1 MNTLLTLSGWDITV
15 VFLLGSLSGVS
26 LCQAVAALTGYR
38 RRTTT
43 RLQRSRWREQGVF
56 TTLRNGRTA
65 E

>member
-1 MNTLLTLSGWDITV
+1 MNVLLTLSGWDVAI
-15 VFLLGSLSGVS
+15 VFLIGSLSGVS

-38 RRTTT
+38 RRSTT

-56 TTLRNGRTA
+56 TIRNGRTA

>member
-1 MNTLLTLSGWDITV
+1 MSALFTLSGWDVAV
-15 VFLLGSLSGVS
+15 VFFLGSLSGVS

-38 RRTTT
+38 RRSTT
-43 RLQRSRWREQGVF
+43 RLQRSRWREQAVF

>member
-1 MNTLLTLSGWDITV
+1 MNTLLTLSGWDVLVT
-15 VFLLGSLSGVS
+15 FLLGSLAGVS
-26 LCQAVAALTGYR
+26 VCQSLAALTGYR

-56 TTLRNGRTA
+56 NTLRNGRTA

>member
-1 MNTLLTLSGWDITV
+1 MNTLLTLSGWDIAV

-26 LCQAVAALTGYR
+26 LCQSIAALTGYR

>member
-1 MNTLLTLSGWDITV
+1 MSTLLTLSGWDVAV

-56 TTLRNGRTA
+56 TLRNGRTA

>member
-1 MNTLLTLSGWDITV
+1 MNTFLTLSGWDIAV

-26 LCQAVAALTGYR
+26 LCQAIACLTGYR

>member
-1 MNTLLTLSGWDITV
+1 MTTLLTLSGWDVAV

-26 LCQAVAALTGYR
+26 LCQAVAVLTGYR

-56 TTLRNGRTA
+56 TIRNGRTA

>member
-1 MNTLLTLSGWDITV
+1 MDTILTLSGWDVLVTFI
-15 VFLLGSLSGVS
+15 LGSLCGVS
-26 LCQAVAALTGYR
+26 ICQAVAALTGYR

>member
-1 MNTLLTLSGWDITV
+1 MSALLNLTGWDVLVT
-15 VFLLGSLSGVS
+15 FLLGSLSGVS

-56 TTLRNGRTA
+56 NTLRNGRTA

>member
-1 MNTLLTLSGWDITV
+1 MSTLLTLSGWDVAV
-15 VFLLGSLSGVS
+15 VFIFGSLSGVS
-26 LCQAVAALTGYR
+26 VCQAVAALTGYR

-56 TTLRNGRTA
+56 ATLRNGRTA

>member
-1 MNTLLTLSGWDITV
+1 MNTLLTLSGWDVAV

-26 LCQAVAALTGYR
+26 LCQAVAVLTGYR

-43 RLQRSRWREQGVF
+43 RLQRSRWREQAVF
-56 TTLRNGRTA
+56 NLRPGRTA